1 MHTAGHGMRHNMS
14 AEMRACLE
22 ACNACRDQC
31 LVTLAHC
38 IEKGGP
44 HAEARHLE
52 TLLDCV
58 EICETAGSFLAR
70 GSERHNRICG
80 ACAPVCRDTKRHV
93 APWRMAR
100 RSGGARRRVCGVRRR
115 ASAWPPWRCDA
126 ARRHMLAR

>member
-1 MHTAGHGMRHNMS
+1 MPMAGHGMRHDMS

-38 IEKGGP
+38 IEKGGA
-44 HAEARHLE
+44 HADARHLE
-52 TLLDCV
+52 SLLDCV

-80 ACAPVCRDTKRHV
+80 ACAIICRDCEASCRSV
-93 APWRMAR
+93 ADGETLKQCAEACAKCAETCERMAT
-100 RSGGARRRVCGVRRR
+100 
-115 ASAWPPWRCDA
+115 
-126 ARRHMLAR
+126 LAM